1 MPVEN
6 FSDQSTE
13 RRRARQDAA
22 FGYAATDIRAPSPGV
37 CPRSRERGFVC
48 VMVCVC
54 VSFFRLHLGEEG
66 RVAGS
71 QRPIVPSCE
80 LAGQDQ
86 LVRTGI
92 KNTKMLYLRMPK
104 PISHPQLKNSTPT
117 RSNAFLS
124 LLSGTTRYPRHRSNA
139 QRTRSAR
146 PRAPLLPS
154 LMTIYT
160 FHSLRPPQ
168 CVSTGPGVVR
178 LAGMANERTA
188 LRIAAEPLRD
198 EMDS

>member
-22 FGYAATDIRAPSPGV
+22 FGYAATDIRAPSPGVCPRSRERGFVYAATDIRAPSPGV

-71 QRPIVPSCE
+71 QRPIVPSSP
-80 LAGQDQ
+80 
-86 LVRTGI
+86 VRTNWSGPAS
-92 KNTKMLYLRMPK
+92 K
-104 PISHPQLKNSTPT
+104 T
-117 RSNAFLS
+117 RRCSICVCQNQSA
-124 LLSGTTRYPRHRSNA
+124 TRN
-139 QRTRSAR
+139 
-146 PRAPLLPS
+146 
-154 LMTIYT
+154 
-160 FHSLRPPQ
+160 
-168 CVSTGPGVVR
+168 
-178 LAGMANERTA
+178 
-188 LRIAAEPLRD
+188 
-198 EMDS
+198 

>member
-1 MPVEN
+1 MLVEN
-6 FSDQSTE
+6 VSDQSTE
-13 RRRARQDAA
+13 RRRACQDAA
-22 FGYAATDIRAPSPGV
+22 YGYAATDIRAPSPGV

-104 PISHPQLKNSTPT
+104 PISHPQPKIAPQPDLTLSSAFCLVPPVTP
-117 RSNAFLS
+117 
-124 LLSGTTRYPRHRSNA
+124 
-139 QRTRSAR
+139 
-146 PRAPLLPS
+146 
-154 LMTIYT
+154 
-160 FHSLRPPQ
+160 
-168 CVSTGPGVVR
+168 V
-178 LAGMANERTA
+178 
-188 LRIAAEPLRD
+188 IAAVLRGLAPRGLVLRC
-198 EMDS
+198 SPHS